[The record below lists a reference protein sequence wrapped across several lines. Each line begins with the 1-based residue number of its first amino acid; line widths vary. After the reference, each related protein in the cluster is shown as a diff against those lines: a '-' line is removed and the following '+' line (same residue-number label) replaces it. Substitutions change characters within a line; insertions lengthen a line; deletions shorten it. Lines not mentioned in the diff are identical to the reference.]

1 MTKTPLDLLVSGAI
15 APLLK
20 KNEFRKK
27 GLDFYKTT
35 QDLVFDVNIQKGKV
49 QQQAYFYINIGI
61 YSPEIDHTIGIAE
74 NEQPKEF
81 ECHFRRRIAD
91 LINAGQDRYMAD
103 TTTPAQIS
111 TDLDLAMK
119 VLDKIRSTNDLVKL
133 MCERGGLE
141 NYEKLVSYLAL
152 TDNHLLLKT
161 YIDALKKLLG
171 DDHRWPFF
179 EGKMNTILKNHG
191 KQYDISNIQFS

>member
-1 MTKTPLDLLVSGAI
+1 MTKTSLDLLVSGAI

-61 YSPEIDHTIGIAE
+61 YSPELDRTIGIAE
-74 NEQPKEF
+74 NGQPKEF

-103 TTTPAQIS
+103 TTTAAQIT
-111 TDLDLAMK
+111 TDLDLAMD
-119 VLDKIRSTNDLVKL
+119 VLDKIRSANDLVKL

-152 TDNHLLLKT
+152 TDNHTLLKT

-171 DDHRWPFF
+171 DDKRWPFF
-179 EGKMNTILKNHG
+179 EGKMNEILKSHG
-191 KQYDISNIQFS
+191 KEYGIFSIPFS